1 MSLQAAIRI
10 PWADRR
16 PQKIPRLN
24 ELRYGRWPLPKDPLS
39 LQLYHHGNRWA
50 AYQLLSAGTWPPL
63 PPSPSCPWMSH
74 PNQYVNSTSLCS
86 TKLRIQDMFFP
97 TKNWC
102 ILGAVSVECLISGFS
117 SRQLSNLRTSSIVL
131 VGFSRHCSTHNNSS
145 PEAHLTD
152 LSEQNHKLSQI
163 NWHRNGKR
171 NMSIF
176 YSEKYVI
183 FHGYVTLAVWRK
195 GRTQASKSLKIKSWM
210 SVVSS
215 YAWKHLWISDLEL
228 TKWYHSAQ

>member
-1 MSLQAAIRI
+1 MNLQAAIRI

-16 PQKIPRLN
+16 PQKTPRLN
-24 ELRYGRWPLPKDPLS
+24 ELRYGRWPLPEDPLS

-50 AYQLLSAGTWPPL
+50 AYQLLSAGHMATPATFTQL
-63 PPSPSCPWMSH
+63 PMDVPCLNMLTVRRSVQQNFGSNIC
-74 PNQYVNSTSLCS
+74 
-86 TKLRIQDMFFP
+86 FFQQ
-97 TKNWC
+97 K
-102 ILGAVSVECLISGFS
+102 ADVSWGQSVLSVWSQVFPVV
-117 SRQLSNLRTSSIVL
+117 QLSNLRTSSIVL